1 MENMG
6 IKARGLSL
14 RAHFGGARHTDSLA
28 THYYALFDAHPLGG
42 GHEPT
47 LGVGGYGRAV
57 VTNGSAFYG
66 TPALGTTQISIL
78 QDLVWPAATG
88 LWSITALLPWCAVY
102 STDTAGDLWY
112 VFELPEAKKVE
123 GATDQ
128 PRVLAGGLII
138 RQGG

>member
-6 IKARGLSL
+6 VNARGLSL
-14 RAHFGGARHTDSLA
+14 IAHFGAARHSSALG
-28 THYYALFDAHPLGG
+28 THYYGLFTAHPFAGG
-42 GHEPT
+42 IEPT

-57 VTNGSAFYG
+57 VTNSVAMYGS
-66 TPALGTTQISIL
+66 PSLGTTQISNL

-88 LWSITALLPWCAVY
+88 LWSVTGFMPWCGVY
-102 STDTAGDLWY
+102 SSSSGGALWY
-112 VFELPEAKKVE
+112 CFELPEPKKVV

>member
-6 IKARGLSL
+6 IRARALSL
-14 RAHFGGARHTDSLA
+14 RAHFGGDRHSSSLA

-57 VTNGSAFYG
+57 VTNGAAMYG
-66 TPALGTTQISIL
+66 TPAATATQIANVS
-78 QDLVWPAATG
+78 DLVWPAATG
-88 LWSITALLPWCAVY
+88 LWSITAELPWCAVY
-102 STDTAGDLWY
+102 SSNTGGDLWY
-112 VFELPEAKKVE
+112 AFELPEPKKVE
-123 GATDQ
+123 AATDQ